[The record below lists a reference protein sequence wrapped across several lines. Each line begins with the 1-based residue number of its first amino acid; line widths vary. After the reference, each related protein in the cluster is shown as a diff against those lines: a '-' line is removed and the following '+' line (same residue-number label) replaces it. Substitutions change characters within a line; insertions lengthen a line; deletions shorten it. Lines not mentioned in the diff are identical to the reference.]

1 MKFEVATLKAA
12 VLEEIG
18 APLVVAEIDI
28 AAPVGREVLVDVRA
42 SGLCHTDLH
51 IMQSGRGVDLP
62 LVLGHELA
70 GTVVGVGPAVTEFA
84 VGDRVVGCLVSH
96 CGHCRQCLSGHTY
109 RCAHRQETQRVPGDP
124 PRLSR
129 DGKPVA
135 QGFDLA
141 GFAEQALV
149 HENNLVVIGD
159 GIAFD
164 TACLLGCG
172 VVTGAGSVF
181 NSARVSVGET
191 VAVLGCGGVGLSAV
205 QAARLAGALRVVA
218 VDIHPAKLKLASQ
231 LGATDIVDATEG
243 DPVDAVVRLTGGV
256 DHAFETAG
264 QPATARQAFD
274 MLALGGTAYQIGMQP
289 TGSVLEYPGNSF
301 LVTQR
306 AVRGIGMGSTTFKVD
321 IPMLADYV
329 QQQRFDLDAMVGQR
343 ISLDEIN
350 DGYRGMLE
358 GSVARTVVTR

>member
-1 MKFEVATLKAA
+1 LKAA

-18 APLVVAEIDI
+18 APLVVTEVDI
-28 AAPVGREVLVDVRA
+28 AAPLGREVLVDVRA

-51 IMQSGRGVDLP
+51 IMRSGRGVDLP
-62 LVLGHELA
+62 IVLGHELA
-70 GTVVGVGPAVTEFA
+70 GTVVRTGPAVTGFA
-84 VGDRVVGCLVSH
+84 VGDHVVGCLVSH

-109 RCAHRQETQRVPGDP
+109 RCANRHETGRAPGDP
-124 PRLSR
+124 PRLLR
-129 DGKPVA
+129 DGKPTS

-141 GFAEQALV
+141 GFAELALI
-149 HENNLVVIGD
+149 HENNLVVID
-159 GIAFD
+159 DEIPFD

-172 VVTGAGSVF
+172 VVTGAGAVL

-191 VAVLGCGGVGLSAV
+191 VAILGCGGVGLSAV

-218 VDIHPAKLKLASQ
+218 VDIHPAMLKLASR

-243 DPVDAVVRLTGGV
+243 DPVEAVVRLTGGV

-289 TGSVLEYPGNSF
+289 AGSVLDYPGNSF

-306 AVRGIGMGSTTFKVD
+306 AVRGVGMGSTTFKVD

-329 QQQRFDLDAMVGQR
+329 KQKRFDLDAMVGRR

-358 GSVARTVVTR
+358 GAVARTVVTR